1 MFSKFILIGAL
12 SISCS
17 LAEHQPGDD
26 PLQWL
31 RDSIPGEPGTDYPIF
46 SAVEPTSFECGDDKV
61 FGGYYADPEMGCQAY
76 HVCLLD
82 PHGGGMYPTS
92 FLCPNGTLFQQQIFN
107 CDWWYNVD
115 CAASESH
122 YGLAEGAFGAGSSGN
137 GGDSGGG
144 GDCPAANPL
153 SDAEC
158 GGAVSNCWSPGQ
170 TDTDCPNY
178 GLCCFDGCAN
188 TCVDDAPIQDDAIL
202 PDFIP
207 EYVPDPVP
215 SPTPAPVQTST
226 GYNYPVPEVTLPIR
240 PVTTTRAPVT
250 LPPTLYGAPPE
261 SVPRD
266 GRQGRN
272 GRRGRNGGRNGRRR
286 GRNGRRVRNGNRRV
300 SRRISQ
306 EKKYVF
312 V

>member
-1 MFSKFILIGAL
+1 
-12 SISCS
+12 
-17 LAEHQPGDD
+17 
-26 PLQWL
+26 
-31 RDSIPGEPGTDYPIF
+31 
-46 SAVEPTSFECGDDKV
+46 
-61 FGGYYADPEMGCQAY
+61 
-76 HVCLLD
+76 
-82 PHGGGMYPTS
+82 
-92 FLCPNGTLFQQQIFN
+92 
-107 CDWWYNVD
+107 
-115 CAASESH
+115 
-122 YGLAEGAFGAGSSGN
+122 
-137 GGDSGGG
+137 
-144 GDCPAANPL
+144 
-153 SDAEC
+153 
-158 GGAVSNCWSPGQ
+158 
-170 TDTDCPNY
+170 
-178 GLCCFDGCAN
+178 
-188 TCVDDAPIQDDAIL
+188 L